1 MNPSSKGPVME
12 RALLHELQLQR
23 GYPSVTVL
31 ANTSP
36 DEWFDQS
43 QRITLERLIADADR
57 RLRTEIDDDL
67 REHVIGSL
75 RRLFAEEESGVG
87 TEAIA
92 LCASPN
98 YYAAVRLGR
107 RVVERVVID
116 DTFATRD
123 LVADLHRTAT
133 FRVVTVS
140 EHVVRMLYGNERR
153 LAESVDDRW
162 PLIREEE
169 QSLASWTRAVVH
181 ALRAEQ
187 RRHTVPTVVAGVERS
202 VRRALGSAALDAIG
216 IVAGNHDRS
225 GWTDLHRAAWP
236 LVAGWID
243 VQQMKAIER
252 LDSAKSQRRYAGGVD
267 EVWTMAMEGRIELV
281 VVEDTYAVAARV
293 LEGHLQPTDQVEAPD
308 VVDDVVDEIIEAVLR
323 HGGGAV
329 VVGDGRLGPDQRI
342 AAVARY

>member
-1 MNPSSKGPVME
+1 MQ
-12 RALLHELQLQR
+12 RALLHELQLQV
-23 GYPSVTVL
+23 GYPSVTIL
-31 ANTSP
+31 ANTTP
-36 DEWFDQS
+36 GDWFDQS
-43 QRITLERLIADADR
+43 QRITIHRLIDEADR
-57 RLRTEIDDDL
+57 RLRDDVDHDT
-67 REHVIGSL
+67 REHVVGTL
-75 RRLFAEEESGVG
+75 RRHFAEEEAAVG

-92 LCASPN
+92 ICASPM
-98 YYAAVRLGR
+98 YSVAVRLGR

-153 LAESVDDRW
+153 LAESVDDQW
-162 PLIREEE
+162 PLIREED
-169 QSLASWTRAVVH
+169 QSVASWTRAVVH

-187 RRHTVPTVVAGVERS
+187 RRHAVPTVVAGVERS
-202 VRRALGSAALDAIG
+202 VRRAIGTAELDAIG
-216 IVAGNHDRS
+216 VVAGNHDRS
-225 GWTDLHRAAWP
+225 GWSDLHRAAWP

-243 VQQMKAIER
+243 QQQMKAIER
-252 LDSAKSQRRYAGGVD
+252 LDSARSQRRFAAGVD

-293 LEGHLQPTDQVEAPD
+293 LDGHLEPTDRADAPD

-329 VVGDGRLGPDQRI
+329 IVGDGVLSDHERI